1 MRKINMS
8 WQSVLLSVAL
18 LGLAAC
24 TGDFEDINRNPNQV
38 TEEQM
43 DALNYKTGTKFK
55 SLQSLVIPV
64 QEHMYQFNES
74 LSGGPFGGYIG
85 ATVDTW
91 QTKFETYNPSA
102 DWRKWPFANVITETY
117 TPYKGIVNGT
127 EDEVAIAFARLLRVA
142 IMHRVTDSYG
152 PIPYSKLES
161 NESVYVEYDS
171 QEAVYT
177 KMFEELD
184 EAIEILGRNTTLP
197 AEAWSRYDGV
207 YYGNIAQWLKYANS
221 LKLRMAMR
229 LSYVKSDVARAKAA
243 EAIAGGVIEA
253 NADNA
258 AMHAAENRT
267 TLIYND
273 WGDHR
278 VGADILCY
286 MNGYKDPRMEKMF
299 LANDVGDYVGIR
311 IGIDVTSKSQ
321 AMSKYSNMI
330 VASDTPYLWFNA
342 AEATFLHAEYE
353 LRWGSAETAK
363 TLYEQAV
370 RLSFEERGASGAD
383 AYLVDA
389 TKKPAPYTDPLGNYS
404 ASARKSP
411 FRGKRRRT
419 AAIRRPFRSATSNA
433 SSCRNG
439 SLSSRWESKHGRNTA
454 VRGIRNCCLYLPT
467 NREVPSMWNRAHAVC
482 LTLSRS
488 TSRTTPTFR
497 RPFKRSVQSNRTAT
511 VRATSWEPA
520 YGGIANRITS
530 NRYEYETKPN
540 DTFPRFLRCRRNVC
554 GLQRLDGDGN
564 GGQQG
569 GKALGAGSGT
579 MGRIHRGA
587 EGL

>member
-1 MRKINMS
+1 MKKMNNR
-8 WQSVLLSVAL
+8 WQSVLLSLAL
-18 LGLAAC
+18 FGLAAC

-38 TEEQM
+38 TDDQM

-55 SLQSLVIPV
+55 ALQSLVIPV

-117 TPYKGIVNGT
+117 TPYKGIINGT
-127 EDEVAIAFARLLRVA
+127 EDEVAIAFARLLRV
-142 IMHRVTDSYG
+142 
-152 PIPYSKLES
+152 
-161 NESVYVEYDS
+161 
-171 QEAVYT
+171 
-177 KMFEELD
+177 FEELD

-229 LSYVKSDVARAKAA
+229 LSYVKPDIARAKAA
-243 EAIAGGVIEA
+243 EAIAGGIITV

-258 AMHAAENRT
+258 AMHAAENRM

-278 VGADILCY
+278 VGADIISYLD
-286 MNGYKDPRMEKMF
+286 GYDDPRLEKMF
-299 LANDVGDYVGIR
+299 LPNDVDDYVGIR
-311 IGIDVTSKSQ
+311 IGIDVAGKST

-383 AYLVDA
+383 AYLADA

-404 ASARKSP
+404 ASARSEITVPWETATDGSDTEAVQERNLERIIVQKWIAIFPLGVEAWSEH
-411 FRGKRRRT
+411 RRT
-419 AAIRRPFRSATSNA
+419 GYPKLLPVPTDKSGGSVNVEQGARRLPYPVEEYQQNNANLQAAIQT
-433 SSCRNG
+433 
-439 SLSSRWESKHGRNTA
+439 
-454 VRGIRNCCLYLPT
+454 
-467 NREVPSMWNRAHAVC
+467 
-482 LTLSRS
+482 
-488 TSRTTPTFR
+488 
-497 RPFKRSVQSNRTAT
+497 
-511 VRATSWEPA
+511 
-520 YGGIANRITS
+520 
-530 NRYEYETKPN
+530 
-540 DTFPRFLRCRRNVC
+540 
-554 GLQRLDGDGN
+554 
-564 GGQQG
+564 
-569 GKALGAGSGT
+569 LGAEQQNGDRSGDV
-579 MGRIHRGA
+579 MGTRVWWDCKPYNK
-587 EGL
+587 

>member
-1 MRKINMS
+1 MS

-171 QEAVYT
+171 QEQVYT

-321 AMSKYSNMI
+321 AVSKYSNMI

-342 AEATFLHAEYE
+342 AEATFLRAEYE
-353 LRWGSAETAK
+353 LRWGSEETARS
-363 TLYEQAV
+363 LYEAAV

-383 AYLVDA
+383 A
-389 TKKPAPYTDPLGNYS
+389 
-404 ASARKSP
+404 
-411 FRGKRRRT
+411 
-419 AAIRRPFRSATSNA
+419 
-433 SSCRNG
+433 
-439 SLSSRWESKHGRNTA
+439 
-454 VRGIRNCCLYLPT
+454 
-467 NREVPSMWNRAHAVC
+467 C
-482 LTLSRS
+482 LTPSRS
-488 TSRTTPTFR
+488 TSRTTPTFSWPSR
-497 RPFKRSVQSNRTAT
+497 RSMASSRTAT
-511 VRATSWEPA
+511 ARATSWEPV
-520 YGGIANRITS
+520 YGGIANLITTNS
-530 NRYEYETKPN
+530 YETELYIHAAGAVF
-540 DTFPRFLRCRRNVC
+540 DAVARLV
-554 GLQRLDGDGN
+554 QRLDGN
-564 GGQQG
+564 GGTRQYGQ
-569 GKALGAGSGT
+569 KALGARSCP
-579 MGRIHRGA
+579 MGRVHRDI
-587 EGL
+587 EGLQAVGAFHRLCPHAQFSRESDRRAGLHALPSGFAGHRDADQRRQLLEIRRRGHVRHARERHEGALSDRLCRSCGGIRRCGGARRLLG

>member
-1 MRKINMS
+1 MS

-102 DWRKWPFANVITETY
+102 DWRNWPCANGITETY

-229 LSYVKSDVARAKAA
+229 LSEVKPDVARTKAA
-243 EAIAGGVIEA
+243 EAIAAGVITA

-286 MNGYKDPRMEKMF
+286 MTGYEDPRLEKMF
-299 LANDVGDYVGIR
+299 LPNDKGDYVGIR

-321 AMSKYSNMI
+321 AQAKYSNMI
-330 VASDTPYLWFNA
+330 VTSSTPYLWINA
-342 AEATFLHAEYE
+342 AEEAFLKAEYE
-353 LRWGSAETAK
+353 LRWGTKDAAK
-363 TLYEQAV
+363 ALYEQAI
-370 RLSFEERGASGAD
+370 RLSFEDKGAKDAD
-383 AYLVDA
+383 AYIADK
-389 TKKPAPYTDPLGNYS
+389 TRKPAAYNDPLGNYS
-404 ASARKSP
+404 ATALSSITIAWEDDSAEGADKAAIKERNLERIITQKWIAIFPLGVAAWSEH
-411 FRGKRRRT
+411 RRT
-419 AAIRRPFRSATSNA
+419 GYPRLLPAVEDKSGGTVDLAQGARRLPYPVEEYDKNNA
-433 SSCRNG
+433 NLQEAVQMLNSESQG
-439 SLSSRWESKHGRNTA
+439 SRK
-454 VRGIRNCCLYLPT
+454 
-467 NREVPSMWNRAHAVC
+467 
-482 LTLSRS
+482 
-488 TSRTTPTFR
+488 
-497 RPFKRSVQSNRTAT
+497 
-511 VRATSWEPA
+511 
-520 YGGIANRITS
+520 
-530 NRYEYETKPN
+530 
-540 DTFPRFLRCRRNVC
+540 
-554 GLQRLDGDGN
+554 GDGM
-564 GGQQG
+564 
-569 GKALGAGSGT
+569 GT
-579 MGRIHRGA
+579 RVWWDVKPYNN
-587 EGL
+587 

>member
-286 MNGYKDPRMEKMF
+286 MTGYEDPRLEKMF
-299 LANDVGDYVGIR
+299 LPNDKGDYVGIR

-321 AMSKYSNMI
+321 AQAKYSNMI
-330 VASDTPYLWFNA
+330 VTSSTPYLWINA
-342 AEATFLHAEYE
+342 AEVAFLKAEYE
-353 LRWGSAETAK
+353 LRWGTKDAAK
-363 TLYEQAV
+363 ALYEQAI
-370 RLSFEERGASGAD
+370 RLSFEDKGAKDAD
-383 AYLVDA
+383 AYIADK
-389 TKKPAPYTDPLGNYS
+389 TRKPAAYNDPLGNYS
-404 ASARKSP
+404 ATALSSITIAWEDDSAEGADKAAIKERNLERIITQKWIAIFPLGVEAWSEH
-411 FRGKRRRT
+411 RRT
-419 AAIRRPFRSATSNA
+419 GYPRLLPAVEDKSGGTVDLAQGARRLPYPVEEYDKNNA
-433 SSCRNG
+433 NLQEAVQMLNSESQG
-439 SLSSRWESKHGRNTA
+439 SRK
-454 VRGIRNCCLYLPT
+454 
-467 NREVPSMWNRAHAVC
+467 
-482 LTLSRS
+482 
-488 TSRTTPTFR
+488 
-497 RPFKRSVQSNRTAT
+497 
-511 VRATSWEPA
+511 
-520 YGGIANRITS
+520 
-530 NRYEYETKPN
+530 
-540 DTFPRFLRCRRNVC
+540 
-554 GLQRLDGDGN
+554 GDGM
-564 GGQQG
+564 
-569 GKALGAGSGT
+569 GT
-579 MGRIHRGA
+579 RVWWDVKPYNN
-587 EGL
+587 

>member
-171 QEAVYT
+171 QETVYT

-229 LSYVKSDVARAKAA
+229 LSEVKPDVARTKAA
-243 EAIAGGVIEA
+243 EAIAAGVITA

-286 MNGYKDPRMEKMF
+286 MTGYEDPRLEKMF
-299 LANDVGDYVGIR
+299 LPNDKGDYVGIR

-321 AMSKYSNMI
+321 AQAKYSNMI
-330 VASDTPYLWFNA
+330 VTSSTPYLWINA
-342 AEATFLHAEYE
+342 AEVAFLKAEYE
-353 LRWGSAETAK
+353 LRWGTKDAAK
-363 TLYEQAV
+363 ALYEQAI
-370 RLSFEERGASGAD
+370 RLSFEDKGAKDAD
-383 AYLVDA
+383 AYIADK
-389 TKKPAPYTDPLGNYS
+389 TRKPAAYNDPLGNYS
-404 ASARKSP
+404 ATALSSITIAWEDDSAEGADKAAIKERNLERIITQKWIAIFPLGVEAWSEH
-411 FRGKRRRT
+411 RRT
-419 AAIRRPFRSATSNA
+419 GYPRLLPAVEDKSGGTVDLAQGARRLPYPVEEYDKNNA
-433 SSCRNG
+433 NLQDAVQMLNSESQG
-439 SLSSRWESKHGRNTA
+439 SRK
-454 VRGIRNCCLYLPT
+454 
-467 NREVPSMWNRAHAVC
+467 
-482 LTLSRS
+482 
-488 TSRTTPTFR
+488 
-497 RPFKRSVQSNRTAT
+497 
-511 VRATSWEPA
+511 
-520 YGGIANRITS
+520 
-530 NRYEYETKPN
+530 
-540 DTFPRFLRCRRNVC
+540 
-554 GLQRLDGDGN
+554 GDGM
-564 GGQQG
+564 
-569 GKALGAGSGT
+569 GT
-579 MGRIHRGA
+579 RVWWDVKPYNN
-587 EGL
+587 